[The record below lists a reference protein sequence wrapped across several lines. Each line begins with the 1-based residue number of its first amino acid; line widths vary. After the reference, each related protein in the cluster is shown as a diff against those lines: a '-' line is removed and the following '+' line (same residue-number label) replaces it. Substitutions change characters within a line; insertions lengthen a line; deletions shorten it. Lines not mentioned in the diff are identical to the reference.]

1 MAKYVIE
8 LNDEELKNLNYFI
21 NLETG
26 DIVDYSKLYALQ
38 DTLRKTTPYH
48 KFDLQEEFLNEMR
61 KNNKNLMTYTELIEK
76 VKDWLLKNK
85 AHVYRDPLAD
95 GYRIII
101 NDNTNGTKI
110 MFISDEHIVNDP
122 KDVVQKVTDLLQGST
137 FFQSWDDDDEKTV
150 PKYNLTNNNS
160 SNNNPGSSG
169 GFTLRGHSPNSA
181 GGYPL
186 SSGYSPV
193 SVKPSDDHWA
203 PWNSEHGTL
212 PQKTNQDY
220 CFHEW
225 KQYTGLNETFKYCT
239 KCDKKN
245 I

>member
-38 DTLRKTTPYH
+38 KSLPNIKPLSH
-48 KFDLQEEFLNEMR
+48 LDLQQ
-61 KNNKNLMTYTELIEK
+61 ELYDIQHASIQSFQATTLQDK
-76 VKDWLLKNK
+76 IKDWLLKNK
-85 AHVYRDPLAD
+85 AHAHRDPLAD
-95 GYRIII
+95 GYRVIV
-101 NDNTNGTKI
+101 NDNDGTKV
-110 MFISDEHIVNDP
+110 MFISNEHIIDNP
-122 KDVVQKVTDLLQGST
+122 MDVVQKVTDLLQGST